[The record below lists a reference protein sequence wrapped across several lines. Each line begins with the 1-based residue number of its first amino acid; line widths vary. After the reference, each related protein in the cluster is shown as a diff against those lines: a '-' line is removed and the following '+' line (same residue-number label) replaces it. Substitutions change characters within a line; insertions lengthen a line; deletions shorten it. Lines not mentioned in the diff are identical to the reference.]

1 MEKLYSNVM
10 EMLYKMNYA
19 EEMVEAAGYYT
30 PDWWEQLQLIQ
41 EQWLFDT
48 VESEMITGFGQSCD
62 CLALPRGHFD
72 LAAAETKT
80 HTVWKNE
87 LILAAADMCI
97 RQQHPKL
104 LLSETVVRWKDG
116 KLEVDLSVL
125 EQQADTTNVNE
136 ITKL

>member
-48 VESEMITGFGQSCD
+48 YLLNVRD
-62 CLALPRGHFD
+62 CL
-72 LAAAETKT
+72 
-80 HTVWKNE
+80 
-87 LILAAADMCI
+87 
-97 RQQHPKL
+97 
-104 LLSETVVRWKDG
+104 
-116 KLEVDLSVL
+116 
-125 EQQADTTNVNE
+125 
-136 ITKL
+136 